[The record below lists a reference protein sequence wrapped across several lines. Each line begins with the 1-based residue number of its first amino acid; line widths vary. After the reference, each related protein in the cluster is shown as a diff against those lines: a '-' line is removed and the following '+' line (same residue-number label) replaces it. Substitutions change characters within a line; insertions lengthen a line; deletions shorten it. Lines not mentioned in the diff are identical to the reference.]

1 MANIISSY
9 GVPSTKM
16 SFSPCKWERA
26 LSKMFDEGRRTV
38 EISLRETGHASVA
51 SMKSSCQAALKRLG
65 KGSMYR
71 VDKSADGIIV
81 SKAY

>member
-1 MANIISSY
+1 MASIINSY

-16 SFSPCKWERA
+16 SFSPCKWERT
-26 LSKMFDEGRRTV
+26 LSRMFDEGRRTM
-38 EISLRETGHASVA
+38 EISLHETGHASVA
-51 SMKSSCQAALKRLG
+51 SMKSSCQATLKRLG

>member
-1 MANIISSY
+1 MANIIDSY

-16 SFSPCKWERA
+16 SFTPCKWEMA
-26 LSKMFDEGRRTV
+26 LSRLFDEGRRTV
-38 EISLRETGHASVA
+38 EISLHETGHASVA
-51 SMKSSCQAALKRLG
+51 SMKSSCQTALKRLG

-71 VDKSADGIIV
+71 VNKSADGIII